1 MSGVCGVV
9 LAAGAGT
16 RYGRP
21 KALART
27 DAGEPWVA
35 RAVAALAAGG
45 CAPLFVALG
54 ADLTAAELV
63 PGEAAVIVVEHWA
76 DGLSASVRAGLAAA
90 AGTEAHAALLVPVDT
105 PDMLSAVVA
114 RLAVGADDG
123 ALRRAVYHG
132 QPGHPV
138 VVGRRHWAELAAAV
152 TGDRGAG
159 AYLAA
164 HDADEVECA
173 DLWDGADIDAP
184 GRRPPA
190 ATPG

>member
-16 RYGRP
+16 RCGGP

-27 DAGEPWVA
+27 ASGEPWVA

-45 CAPLFVALG
+45 CDPLFVTLG
-54 ADLTAAELV
+54 ADLTAAGLV
-63 PGEAAVIVVEHWA
+63 PGKAAVIVAPDWA

-90 AGTEAHAALLVPVDT
+90 AGTSTHAALLVPVDT
-105 PDMLSAVVA
+105 PQMPAAVVA
-114 RLAVGADDG
+114 RLAAGADG
-123 ALRRAVYHG
+123 ATLRRAVYHG

-173 DLWDGADIDAP
+173 DLWDGADIDEP
-184 GRRPPA
+184 ERRPPA
-190 ATPG
+190 AAPL